1 MITPTLSLNGL
12 LILLAALTALA
23 PLSIDAYLPAM
34 PSMATDLVSSI
45 HDIELSLSLF
55 LAGFSIGQLMG
66 GPLSDHFGRRT
77 TVLTGLTIFAL
88 GTLGIVLCSSLTG
101 LLAFRCL
108 QALGGGLAIVNSGAI
123 IRDISSGRD
132 SARNLSHMAFIM
144 MIAPLLAPVL
154 GATILHFSSWHG
166 IFVFLLIYTLIVGFL
181 FQKYIPETKVHHP
194 HKISTVQRY
203 LLVVKHRQALG
214 YLFALCCA
222 YGGMFAFITG
232 SPSVY
237 MGYFNISENTYAL
250 FFGANIVFMLIANR
264 LNIVLLRRF
273 EPDQLLSLGQAIQ
286 VTSGVILLAYITF
299 SSAPE
304 LGLVVFMIMLFVGSQ
319 SFIVSNATSSTIEF
333 FPHNSGTASALLGAS
348 GFATGALT
356 GSLVGLLGDGTPFP
370 MALVMT
376 TCIVVGISLRFIFQ
390 TTKTDCFIK
399 H

>member
-1 MITPTLSLNGL
+1 M
-12 LILLAALTALA
+12 LLAALTALA
-23 PLSIDAYLPAM
+23 PLAIDAYLPAM
-34 PSMATDLVSSI
+34 PSMAIDFMSSI

-55 LAGFSIGQLMG
+55 LAGFSIGQLIG

-77 TVLTGLTIFAL
+77 TVLTGLTLFAL
-88 GTLGIVLCSSLTG
+88 GTLGIVLCSSLPS
-101 LLAFRCL
+101 LLGFRCL
-108 QALGGGLAIVNSGAI
+108 QALGGGMAIVNSGAI

-144 MIAPLLAPVL
+144 MIAPLLAPVI
-154 GATILHFSSWHG
+154 GATILHISSWHG

-181 FQKYIPETKVHHP
+181 FYKNIPETKVQHP

-203 LLVVKHRQALG
+203 LQVLKHRHALG

-237 MGYFNISENTYAL
+237 IGYFNISESIYPL

-264 LNIVLLRRF
+264 LNVVLLRHF
-273 EPDQLLSLGQAIQ
+273 EPNQLLSLGQVIQ
-286 VTSGVILLAYITF
+286 LISGGVLLAYIIF
-299 SSAPE
+299 SGAPE
-304 LGLVVFMIMLFVGSQ
+304 LSLVVFMIMLFVGSQ
-319 SFIVSNATSSTIEF
+319 GFIVSNATSSTIEF

-356 GSLVGLLGDGTPFP
+356 GSLVGLFGDGTPFP
-370 MALVMT
+370 MALIMT
-376 TCIVVGISLRFIFQ
+376 ACIVAGISLRFIFQ
-390 TTKTDCFIK
+390 NTKD
-399 H
+399 

>member
-12 LILLAALTALA
+12 IILLAALTALA
-23 PLSIDAYLPAM
+23 PLAIDAYLPAM
-34 PSMATDLVSSI
+34 PSMAADFMSSI

-55 LAGFSIGQLMG
+55 LAGFSIGQLIG
-66 GPLSDHFGRRT
+66 GPLSDHFGRRA

-88 GTLGIVLCSSLTG
+88 GTLGIVLCSSLTT

-108 QALGGGLAIVNSGAI
+108 QALGGGIAIVNSGAI

-144 MIAPLLAPVL
+144 MMAPLLAPVI
-154 GATILHFSSWHG
+154 GASILHLSSWHG
-166 IFVFLLIYTLIVGFL
+166 IFVFLLIYALVVSFL
-181 FQKYIPETKVHHP
+181 FYKNIPETKVHHP

-203 LLVVKHRQALG
+203 LLVLKHRHALG

-237 MGYFNISENTYAL
+237 MGYFKISESTYPL

-264 LNIVLLRRF
+264 LNVVLLRHY
-273 EPDQLLSLGQAIQ
+273 EPNQLLSLGQLIQ
-286 VTSGVILLAYITF
+286 LISGTILLSYIVL
-299 SSAPE
+299 SNSPE

-319 SFIVSNATSSTIEF
+319 GFIVSNATSSTVEF
-333 FPHNSGTASALLGAS
+333 FPHNSGTASALLGAA

-356 GSLVGLLGDGTPFP
+356 GSLVGLFGDGTPLP
-370 MALVMT
+370 MALIMT
-376 TCIVVGISLRFIFQ
+376 TCIVTGISLRFLLQ
-390 TTKTDCFIK
+390 PARS
-399 H
+399 